1 LPEAFTAAAKEL
13 AVTDRPTPHD
23 RSPSPKRLP
32 RPAIAGLALAG
43 VAAVLWARWAAREPA
58 LDARTR
64 QRLRG

>member
-1 LPEAFTAAAKEL
+1 M
-13 AVTDRPTPHD
+13 TDRPTPHD
-23 RSPSPKRLP
+23 GSPSPKRLP